1 MESFRQPILLSIVSP
16 VYLAEEMVD
25 ELVRQIIVAAEQ
37 VTPYFE
43 IVLVEDG
50 SPDHSWR
57 KIEANCQKDKRVK
70 GLRLSRN
77 FGQYP
82 AIMAGLKA
90 AKGDY
95 VVVMDCDLQDDPI
108 YIPTLFEK
116 AKKGD
121 FDIVFTYA
129 QQHNQSMMRRF
140 TSKAYNA
147 LLKFLADYKGFDRH
161 VRNYSIISRKV
172 VNVLLQFSDEERH
185 YLMVLR
191 WLGFDYDLMEIKH
204 KSRAEGGSSY
214 SFAKLFQMAI
224 TGITYQSLKLL
235 HFAIYIGLTLN
246 IIAVGWGIAAFFAEG
261 SLALGALMLFCTA
274 LILMA
279 IGILG
284 VYLGKVFNEVRNRPR
299 FLVSE
304 TLNVAED

>member
-1 MESFRQPILLSIVSP
+1 MTFTNPPILLSIVSP
-16 VYLAEEMVD
+16 VYRAEDIVD
-25 ELVRQIIVAAEQ
+25 ELVKQIIAATEQ
-37 VTPYFE
+37 VTPNFE

-50 SPDHSWR
+50 SPDNSWA

-82 AIMAGLKA
+82 AIMAGLQA

-95 VVVMDCDLQDDPI
+95 VIVMDCDLQDDPI

-116 AKKGD
+116 AQTGN

-129 QQHNQSMMRRF
+129 EQHNQSLMRRF
-140 TSKAYNA
+140 TSKAYNG

-161 VRNYSIISRKV
+161 VRNYSIINRKV
-172 VNVLLQFSDEERH
+172 VNALLQFSDEERH

-191 WLGFDYDLMEIKH
+191 WLGFEYELMEIKH
-204 KSRAEGGSSY
+204 QSRAEGGSSY
-214 SFAKLFQMAI
+214 SFIKLFQMAI
-224 TGITYQSLKLL
+224 TGVTYQSLKLL
-235 HFAIYIGLTLN
+235 HFAIYFGLFLGIIGAVWA
-246 IIAVGWGIAAFFAEG
+246 IAGLVEESI
-261 SLALGALMLFCTA
+261 LHLGALMLFCTA

-299 FLVSE
+299 YLVSE
-304 TLNVAED
+304 ALNVGE

>member
-1 MESFRQPILLSIVSP
+1 MQSFSQPIVLSIVSP
-16 VYLAEEMVD
+16 VYRAEDIVN
-25 ELVRQIIVAAEQ
+25 ELVKQIVVAAEQ
-37 VTPYFE
+37 VTPHFE

-50 SPDHSWR
+50 SPDDSWT

-95 VVVMDCDLQDDPI
+95 VIVMDCDLQDDPI

-116 AKKGD
+116 AKTGN

-129 QQHNQSMMRRF
+129 QQHNQSLIRRF
-140 TSKAYNA
+140 TSKAYNGV
-147 LLKFLADYKGFDRH
+147 LKLLADQKGFDHH
-161 VRNYSIISRKV
+161 VRNYSIIHRKV
-172 VNVLLQFSDEERH
+172 VNALLKFSDEERH

-191 WLGFDYDLMEIKH
+191 WLGFRHDFMEIQH
-204 KSRAEGGSSY
+204 QSRAEGGSSY
-214 SFAKLFQMAI
+214 SFLKLFQMAI

-235 HFAIYIGLTLN
+235 HFAVYVGLLLG
-246 IIAVGWGIAAFFAEG
+246 IIAVGWGIAAFFG
-261 SLALGALMLFCTA
+261 GGVFPLGALMLFCTG

-279 IGILG
+279 IGIMG

-299 FLVSE
+299 YLVSE
-304 TLNVAED
+304 ALNVIDE